1 MLELPETDRLYGE
14 LAKLHEMARQPLDE
28 AAREQ
33 RVEQAHR
40 VWTLR
45 PGSCWKI
52 TASTLRKVEPRQQTA
67 SGFNGKLGFA
77 PPRRRNSMS
86 VLNSPTQDR
95 PLDLADLLRELV
107 ARGGSPEAAPSNA

>member
-40 VWTLR
+40 VWTLKA
-45 PGSCWKI
+45 WK
-52 TASTLRKVEPRQQTA
+52 
-67 SGFNGKLGFA
+67 
-77 PPRRRNSMS
+77 
-86 VLNSPTQDR
+86 
-95 PLDLADLLRELV
+95 LLEK
-107 ARGGSPEAAPSNA
+107 